1 MAPLRL
7 TPWLAAA
14 LVTAALLVGPTA
26 VAAAQDA
33 EIGRLIEEG
42 RARYRELEYLDAI
55 DVLRRALASETATDA
70 QRAEALEVL
79 GATYVILDRDR
90 EARETFEELFAI
102 DPYHPVREPTGSPK
116 IARFV
121 ARVRAELVPD
131 AALDPDVQ
139 LRAELPRAG
148 RVGEDL
154 PLRFRVSPPAAIRRV
169 RLFWRGAEGQA
180 WTGLDAAP
188 EGDATFTLTLP
199 ARPRSDQLE
208 LYALGR
214 DESERVVAR
223 AGSPLAPLALP
234 VTLEESGS
242 VLTEWWLWTAIG
254 GGVALA
260 IVLGVALGVSSG
272 QSAPSGTLPPGRV
285 ELP

>member
-1 MAPLRL
+1 MVAPVTRALQAL
-7 TPWLAAA
+7 TLAAA
-14 LVTAALLVGPTA
+14 VLLGAASG
-26 VAAAQDA
+26 AAQDA
-33 EIGRLIEEG
+33 EVAHLVEEG
-42 RARYRELEYLDAI
+42 RAHYRELEYLDAI

-131 AALDPDVQ
+131 AALDPEVT

-154 PLRFRVSPPAAIRRV
+154 RVRLRVSSPGAIARV
-169 RLFWRGAEGQA
+169 RLFVRGADA
-180 WTGLDAAP
+180 PAFVGLDAAP
-188 EGDATFTLTLP
+188 EGDALFLAVIP
-199 ARPRSDQLE
+199 ARPRSDELE
-208 LYALGR
+208 LYAMGR
-214 DESERVVAR
+214 DDAERVVAR
-223 AGSPLAPLALP
+223 AGSPLSPLVLPVSLPEDAPL
-234 VTLEESGS
+234 VEQ
-242 VLTEWWLWTAIG
+242 WWLWTAVG
-254 GGVALA
+254 GGIALA
-260 IVLGVALGVSSG
+260 VVLGVALGVSSG
-272 QSAPSGTLPPGRV
+272 QAAPSGTLPPGRV